1 MENAKLMRPLFYC
14 NMFNADGKRMRAVF
28 EREVSNG
35 TDAYRLW
42 HGSGIP
48 DRDYPRAENDK
59 HLLYVELHGY
69 LAPLGMTE
77 YDLVNHCGDP
87 LAIVE
92 LYGGEEERRAHF
104 DKLHKAEQA
113 YTVEIPKAL
122 EIESEAIRRLGS
134 APEHQADY
142 IKKIVDGHISTYLE
156 AKGNGGETFPDFI
169 GAAALDELDLC
180 RELSAKYRMKKQAE
194 RAALQAKAEEE
205 HKRKREE
212 TNRKA
217 NEQIQKAIHVL
228 KHEGVL
234 ENEDIRL
241 YREDG
246 GYGSYAIVN
255 HLMRLYGVEVPLRT
269 QGWINEKLISLRIA
283 NGRCSDLR
291 SRTRKGGRCSDKIFD
306 CVNALIEK
314 VCAETEAAA

>member
-1 MENAKLMRPLFYC
+1 MENAKLMKPLFYC

-42 HGSGIP
+42 RSSGVP

-104 DKLHKAEQA
+104 DKLHKSEQA

-122 EIESEAIRRLGS
+122 EIEGEAIRRLGS
-134 APEHQADY
+134 APAHQADY
-142 IKKIVDGHISTYLE
+142 VKKIVDGHISTYLE
-156 AKGNGGETFPDFI
+156 AKGNGGESFPDFI

-180 RELSAKYRMKKQAE
+180 RELSAKYRTKKQAE
-194 RAALQAKAEEE
+194 LAARQAKAEEE

-212 TNRKA
+212 ANREA
-217 NEQIQKAIHVL
+217 NEQVQNAIHVL
-228 KHEGVL
+228 MHGGVL
-234 ENEDIRL
+234 ENEHIRM

-246 GYGSYAIVN
+246 G
-255 HLMRLYGVEVPLRT
+255 
-269 QGWINEKLISLRIA
+269 
-283 NGRCSDLR
+283 
-291 SRTRKGGRCSDKIFD
+291 
-306 CVNALIEK
+306 
-314 VCAETEAAA
+314 

>member
-1 MENAKLMRPLFYC
+1 MEKAKLMKPLFH
-14 NMFNADGKRMRAVF
+14 NGMFNTGGKRMRAVF

-42 HGSGIP
+42 RSSGTP

-59 HLLYVELHGY
+59 YLLYVELRGY
-69 LAPLGMTE
+69 LAPLGLTE
-77 YDLVNHCGDP
+77 CDLINRCGEP

-92 LYGGEEERRAHF
+92 LYGGEEERRVHF
-104 DKLHKAEQA
+104 DKLHKSEQA

-122 EIESEAIRRLGS
+122 EVEGEAIRRLGRDP
-134 APEHQADY
+134 AHQANY
-142 IKKIVDGHISTYLE
+142 VKKIVDDHISTYLK
-156 AKGNGGETFPDFI
+156 AKENGGKTFPNFI
-169 GAAALDELDLC
+169 GAAALEDLALC
-180 RELSAKYRMKKQAE
+180 VELSAKYQMKKHAE
-194 RAALQAKAEEE
+194 HAAWQAKAEEE
-205 HKRKREE
+205 HKRQCEE
-212 TNRKA
+212 VNRKA

-234 ENEDIRL
+234 ENESIQL
-241 YREDG
+241 CREDG
-246 GYGSYAIVN
+246 GDCSYAIVN

-291 SRTRKGGRCSDKIFD
+291 YRTRKGGRCSEKIFD

-314 VCAETEAAA
+314 ACAETEAAA